1 MARREPVERN
11 SSFSSTPD
19 PFFCVA
25 RGQCD
30 NFFRLVSLLWSSFAA
45 APCPQMSPFCSNAP
59 KQKNKFQKNELQRRS
74 VAARAEGGASPPPPP
89 PAPVKKDRSN
99 DQLIF
104 ASEQSLRYVKIYEAV
119 LFSFRRAGEEEGGR
133 ANRALSLLDEAFSR
147 LEDIPISNLTLSSQ
161 HQKKITTKNF
171 TSVSP
176 LPKKNSYLNGTLPA
190 DYGFDPLGLSD
201 PEGAGAF
208 VNPKWLAYSEVIHG
222 RWAMLGAAGCIAPE
236 VLASAG
242 AIPQSP
248 SEVLWFKSGVIP
260 PAGTYERGY
269 WADPFSLFWL
279 EVVAM
284 QFAELKRWQ
293 DYRHPGSQGK
303 QYFLGMENAF
313 GGSGDPAYPGGP
325 WFNMFN
331 LGKTEADMKV
341 LKTKE
346 VSG

>member
-1 MARREPVERN
+1 MGKSLRLSN
-11 SSFSSTPD
+11 SSLSSSFSNLTL
-19 PFFCVA
+19 FFS
-25 RGQCD
+25 Q
-30 NFFRLVSLLWSSFAA
+30 
-45 APCPQMSPFCSNAP
+45 
-59 KQKNKFQKNELQRRS
+59 
-74 VAARAEGGASPPPPP
+74 PPPPP
-89 PAPVKKDRSN
+89 PPPHKKT
-99 DQLIF
+99 Q
-104 ASEQSLRYVKIYEAV
+104 
-119 LFSFRRAGEEEGGR
+119 
-133 ANRALSLLDEAFSR
+133 
-147 LEDIPISNLTLSSQ
+147 
-161 HQKKITTKNF
+161 
-171 TSVSP
+171 
-176 LPKKNSYLNGTLPA
+176 NSYLNGTLPA

-236 VLASAG
+236 ILASAG

-313 GGSGDPAYPGGP
+313 NGSGDPAYPGGP

-346 VSG
+346 VRVFFLVFLSVFLVFFFRFFFQFLKFFSPFSKRKNFFFFLFLTKKTTLFSLSPHTTTAQERQARDARHLRLRRPGDPDGRGPLAEPQGPPGQPRRQQPRLQPRQGRRCDALSLRREEKMPVALFFSFCGGRWREMKRVRERER

>member
-1 MARREPVERN
+1 
-11 SSFSSTPD
+11 
-19 PFFCVA
+19 
-25 RGQCD
+25 
-30 NFFRLVSLLWSSFAA
+30 
-45 APCPQMSPFCSNAP
+45 
-59 KQKNKFQKNELQRRS
+59 
-74 VAARAEGGASPPPPP
+74 
-89 PAPVKKDRSN
+89 
-99 DQLIF
+99 
-104 ASEQSLRYVKIYEAV
+104 
-119 LFSFRRAGEEEGGR
+119 
-133 ANRALSLLDEAFSR
+133 
-147 LEDIPISNLTLSSQ
+147 
-161 HQKKITTKNF
+161 
-171 TSVSP
+171 
-176 LPKKNSYLNGTLPA
+176 
-190 DYGFDPLGLSD
+190 
-201 PEGAGAF
+201 
-208 VNPKWLAYSEVIHG
+208 
-222 RWAMLGAAGCIAPE
+222 MLGAAGCIAPE
-236 VLASAG
+236 ILASAG

-313 GGSGDPAYPGGP
+313 NGSGDPAYPGGP

-346 VSG
+346 VRESFGLWSFFVCGVFSFSFFFSFSSFFQEKKKNFFFRFSGAPLLLPRGCSATPSMRFLPGFSPCPVKRLLTQKKLGSFSPLSLLPPCPKTRKQKTAQERQAGDARHLRLRRPGHPDRRGPVAEPQGPPLQPRRQQPRASRLFVFGTEKRVSRSVGPLSAPSTSFSDASPFLSFFNPLFHRRSPTWARSAA

>member
-1 MARREPVERN
+1 ML
-11 SSFSSTPD
+11 ST
-19 PFFCVA
+19 VA
-25 RGQCD
+25 
-30 NFFRLVSLLWSSFAA
+30 
-45 APCPQMSPFCSNAP
+45 
-59 KQKNKFQKNELQRRS
+59 
-74 VAARAEGGASPPPPP
+74 
-89 PAPVKKDRSN
+89 
-99 DQLIF
+99 
-104 ASEQSLRYVKIYEAV
+104 
-119 LFSFRRAGEEEGGR
+119 
-133 ANRALSLLDEAFSR
+133 
-147 LEDIPISNLTLSSQ
+147 LTLSLPPS
-161 HQKKITTKNF
+161 F
-171 TSVSP
+171 
-176 LPKKNSYLNGTLPA
+176 PKKKQKQKQKTSYLNGTLPA

-236 VLASAG
+236 ILASAG

-313 GGSGDPAYPGGP
+313 NGSGDPAYPGGP
-325 WFNMFN
+325 WFNLFN

-346 VSG
+346 VRRMGFFFSSFFVFLRAERSGAERKSFPLSSLERSKQSEEVLYRPPSSERASETKRSEAKKRPLF